1 MPSVKGAYV
10 DVHAYTL
17 HLQVP
22 RYLIIAGL
30 MVGVVSS
37 ALIGAAPFITT
48 PYEL

>member
-1 MPSVKGAYV
+1 MLIY
-10 DVHAYTL
+10 AYTL

-22 RYLIIAGL
+22 QYLIIAGL